1 MEDVREAL
9 AEPHGN
15 VQREEEV
22 QPTLRAARH
31 ATDVSFP
38 RETAGKGVLEWQGAR
53 GRAADHDAVQ
63 TRDGGGDAQRVKK
76 PDEVPR
82 D

>member
-38 RETAGKGVLEWQGAR
+38 RETAGKGVL
-53 GRAADHDAVQ
+53 
-63 TRDGGGDAQRVKK
+63 
-76 PDEVPR
+76 
-82 D
+82 